1 MRSVIAGLLFGL
13 LTVGHGVAHGQEVR
27 SGPVR
32 VLIVVGGSHD
42 IFNLPPILEA
52 RLAQEGGFEVSR
64 LGPPAETPRDL
75 AHLTKLAT
83 LSRQQYDVVL
93 TYLIAPTLDPANQ
106 RGLERFLEEGAGIVA
121 LHGSSASFKESDAWH
136 QMLGG
141 WFLGHLRGT
150 HPLKVSIVDR
160 RHPVTAGVADFE
172 AIDEEYCH
180 ELTSGVERHVLAR
193 FAARPEG
200 SLCPNG
206 PAEMMWTRQIG
217 RGRVFYNSLG
227 HDAAT
232 WKHPAWQQLVIQG
245 LRWAAGK

>member
-1 MRSVIAGLLFGL
+1 MRSLIAGVLFGVL
-13 LTVGHGVAHGQEVR
+13 AVGQGVASAQAAR

-42 IFNLPPILEA
+42 IINLPPILEA
-52 RLAQEGGFEVSR
+52 RLAQEGGFEVAR
-64 LGPPAETPRDL
+64 LSPPAETPRDL
-75 AHLTKLAT
+75 THLAKLAT

-93 TYLIAPTLDPANQ
+93 TYMIVPTLDRANQ
-106 RGLERFLEEGAGIVA
+106 QALERFLEEGGGMVA

-136 QMLGG
+136 RMLGG

-160 RHPVTAGVADFE
+160 SHPVTAGVADFE
-172 AIDEEYCH
+172 AVDEEYCH
-180 ELTSGVERHVLAR
+180 EMTSGVERHVLAQ

-206 PAEMMWTRQIG
+206 PADMMWTRQVG
-217 RGRVFYNSLG
+217 RGRVFYSSLG
-227 HDAAT
+227 HDAAV
-232 WKHPAWQQLVIQG
+232 WKLPAWQQLAIQG